1 MSTSPFHI
9 VYLGEDFAW
18 SKLSQV
24 LAAAPRASCKIHRAQ
39 SLNELF
45 LVLAG
50 GRWNAVALDVHAWNF
65 QGLHYVDKVRSEYP
79 LLPILALYS
88 SSINDLEN
96 KTKNVGASH
105 CLAIEALTAEN
116 LLAAIFSTL
125 ADPNSNSYSRKDS
138 SVQLTSNLPDH
149 SSPANPRTR
158 AISHALNN
166 LLCVIT
172 ANADLL
178 AEHVSGSSHG
188 EHSLTEIKKAA
199 KSASDLMRQLK

>member
-18 SKLSQV
+18 SKLAQT
-24 LAAAPRASCKIHRAQ
+24 LAAAPRASFTIHRVQ

-50 GRWNAVALDVHAWNF
+50 GRWDAVALDVHAWNF

-96 KTKNVGASH
+96 KTKNVDASH
-105 CLAIEALTAEN
+105 CLAIEALTVEN
-116 LLAAIFSTL
+116 LLAAIFSTP
-125 ADPNSNSYSRKDS
+125 ADLNSNSYSRKDS
-138 SVQLTSNLPDH
+138 SVHTFNLPDH
-149 SSPANPRTR
+149 FSPANTRTR

-188 EHSLTEIKKAA
+188 EHSLTEIKKAG